1 MHDSYLLLTPLL
13 TLLVVALVG
22 FVGCDQLFGLDRV
35 PDAPETLDPVTG
47 LMVAPRDQAVDV
59 SWDDYAGATEYTIHW
74 GLAPGNRPNS
84 RTVSPTETRPYPIT
98 QLANAMT
105 YYFVVNATVGGVQSP
120 DSEEIPSVPGIY
132 GVPTNLITG
141 KTLGTPRNFTAIMGM
156 GIVIGGKRIQATRVG
171 RAVVAGNNG
180 THKVRI
186 IEKASNSELGSADVV
201 TTGTAAGSF
210 AYADLNPAV
219 VLQPNLTYY
228 VLSDENMAGDQ
239 FFDADTT
246 VMTSAAASR
255 VFAAYGSLGG
265 PYMESPT
272 NGIAYGPVDVV
283 YVDLA
288 PVP

>member
-22 FVGCDQLFGLDRV
+22 FVGCDKLFGLERV
-35 PDAPETLDPVTG
+35 PDAPETLDPVSGVT
-47 LMVAPRDQAVDV
+47 VPPRDQAVDV
-59 SWDDYAGATEYTIHW
+59 NWDDYSGATEYTIHW
-74 GLAPGNRPNS
+74 GMAPGDRPNS
-84 RTVSPTETRPYPIT
+84 RTVTPTETRPYPLM
-98 QLANAMT
+98 QLTNGVT
-105 YYFVVNATVGGVQSP
+105 YYFVVNATVGGAQTP
-120 DSEEIPSVPGIY
+120 DSDEVPSVPGIY

-141 KTLGTPRNFTAIMGM
+141 KMLGTPRNFTGLMGM
-156 GIVIGGKRIQATRVG
+156 GFVVGSKRIQATRLG
-171 RAVVAGNNG
+171 RAVVAGNSG

-186 IEKASNSELGSADVV
+186 IDKAANMEVASADVV

-219 VLQPNLTYY
+219 VLQANATYY
-228 VLSDENMAGDQ
+228 VLSEESATGDR

-246 VMTSAAASR
+246 ITTSTAVSR
-255 VFAAYGSLGG
+255 AFAAYGNLGG

-283 YVDLA
+283 YVDI
-288 PVP
+288 VQ